1 MVPSFLV
8 PLLCNLYIF
17 QRADSLLHLTLLPA
31 GTCFY
36 CCPIQLNRDVQ
47 FQLYTRRN
55 PTFPSILDPNDV
67 ATLWRSNFNVKHPT
81 IVYIHGYSDSS
92 SGKGPVAIRN
102 AYLRRGHYNV
112 ILINW
117 AKLAVLPWYITAV
130 RNARIVGRY
139 MAHMMLWLEAQ
150 KAVPMSKIHV
160 IGFSL
165 GAEAAGFMGK
175 ALKPR
180 KIGRIT
186 GLDPAYPLYMNT
198 GEEGHLTWADAA
210 FVDVIHTDGGNL
222 GFPQP
227 LGHVDF
233 YPNGGSRRQP
243 GCDLR
248 SLLRMSFRRI
258 INQYSEFAD
267 DVNFLSF
274 IDFFCK
280 TNSPSILLFSACSY
294 LRTQSS
300 LALLRGI
307 GGEPLR
313 VSRESMPKMAT
324 GDSGELRVGT
334 RGSHGL
340 CSKSQVSGKIL
351 FEHER
356 ATTVR

>member
-258 INQYSEFAD
+258 INQYITCGHNRAWRYYAESVENPYGFPASRCPRWRPGIRGNCVWEPEVHMGFA
-267 DVNFLSF
+267 VNPKCRGKFYLS
-274 IDFFCK
+274 
-280 TNSPSILLFSACSY
+280 TNAQPPYARNSTRQRFS
-294 LRTQSS
+294 
-300 LALLRGI
+300 
-307 GGEPLR
+307 
-313 VSRESMPKMAT
+313 K
-324 GDSGELRVGT
+324 
-334 RGSHGL
+334 
-340 CSKSQVSGKIL
+340 
-351 FEHER
+351 
-356 ATTVR
+356 